1 MADLRLEPE
10 ELKKLIKIAKSRNL
24 NFAFATAAE
33 EEHDL
38 FAIHRKKAPDRLG
51 KKARKET
58 GGAKVAF
65 GTFAVAGKVM
75 TVTCLRLMP
84 ALDKRLKRYL
94 RARKLTYDIAL
105 LDSEGKPLAE

>member
-1 MADLRLEPE
+1 MADLRLESE
-10 ELKKLIKIAKSRNL
+10 ELKKLMKVAKSRSL
-24 NFAFATAAE
+24 SFAFATAAE

-75 TVTCLRLMP
+75 SVTCLRLMP

-94 RARKLTYDIAL
+94 RARKLSLDILL
-105 LDSEGKPLAE
+105 LDAEGNPVTE